1 MDGSLGPVL
10 ANIIMTE
17 FGQET
22 VKKLINQGLIAF
34 YCKYVDGTLLL
45 IKHSTITTISVHFH
59 KFDPDIRFTFDLFKN
74 STPHF
79 LDINFAIDGL
89 GIYRYFYG
97 QYSNFVSFVPYRQK
111 TSWVRALIDRVHR
124 ICTPNKIETE
134 FKLIRKFSS
143 LNGLPKR
150 IANLLIDCLT
160 MNKQNSTPDHT
171 TDDTPHN
178 NQDSTI
184 WLTIPFVGDLTTQLR
199 RCLVDPNVD
208 IPIKKMTTKLCF
220 FSSTKDK
227 KPPLSQLNVVYEFTC
242 PGCSSLHIRNIR
254 SRTKKALYINIYAFV
269 IGSKI
274 YKVLYRTFLSMRI
287 IHFLLQ

>member
-1 MDGSLGPVL
+1 MGGSLGPVV

-17 FGQET
+17 FEQET

-34 YCKYVDGTLLL
+34 YCRYADDILVL
-45 IKHSTITTISVHFH
+45 IKRSRITTISEHFN

-79 LDINFAIDGL
+79 LDINIAIDGL

-97 QYSNFVSFVPYRQK
+97 QYSNFVSFVPCRQR

-134 FKLIRKFSS
+134 FKLIRKFLS
-143 LNGLPKR
+143 LDGLP
-150 IANLLIDCLT
+150 IANLLIDCFT
-160 MNKQNSTPDHT
+160 MNAQNSTPDHT

-184 WLTIPFVGDLTTQLR
+184 WLTIPFLGDLTTQLR

-208 IPIKKMTTKLCF
+208 IPIKKKTTKLCF

-227 KPPLSQLNVVYEFTC
+227 KTAIKSIKC
-242 PGCSSLHIRNIR
+242 CI
-254 SRTKKALYINIYAFV
+254 
-269 IGSKI
+269 
-274 YKVLYRTFLSMRI
+274 
-287 IHFLLQ
+287 